1 MFTLLEVHC
10 QDVQLDNNFTAELLI
25 VTPLETIVWIDNLE
39 VIYTNLISHLASK
52 FFKIL
57 GTGLNSAIDIEL
69 LEKFN

>member
-1 MFTLLEVHC
+1 MDNFEV
-10 QDVQLDNNFTAELLI
+10 N
-25 VTPLETIVWIDNLE
+25 
-39 VIYTNLISHLASK
+39 YTNLISHLASK